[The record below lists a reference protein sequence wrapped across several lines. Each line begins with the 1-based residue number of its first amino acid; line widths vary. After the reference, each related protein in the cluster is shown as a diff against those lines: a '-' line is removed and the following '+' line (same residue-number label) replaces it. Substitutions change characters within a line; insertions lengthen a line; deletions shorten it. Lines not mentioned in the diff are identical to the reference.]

1 MVNNNMKILVV
12 DDSATMRRIVSN
24 VLSMLGFANITT
36 AINGKE
42 ALQALGSDDFDLV
55 VSDWKMEPI
64 NGLDLLKK
72 IRGDEKL
79 KDLPFIM
86 LSAESDKRSII
97 ETINNG
103 VSEYIVKPFSKE
115 TLKGKIQNIFGLF

>member
-1 MVNNNMKILVV
+1 MLNINMKILVV

>member
-1 MVNNNMKILVV
+1 MVNVNMKILVV
-12 DDSATMRRIVSN
+12 DDSATMRRIVAN

-115 TLKGKIQNIFGLF
+115 TLKGKIQNIFGSF

>member
-36 AINGKE
+36 AINGKD

-115 TLKGKIQNIFGLF
+115 TLKGKIQNIFGSF

>member
-1 MVNNNMKILVV
+1 MLNVNMKILVV

>member
-1 MVNNNMKILVV
+1 MLNVNMKILVV

-115 TLKGKIQNIFGLF
+115 TLKGKIQNIFGSF

>member
-1 MVNNNMKILVV
+1 MKILVV

-86 LSAESDKRSII
+86 LSAESDKISII
-97 ETINNG
+97 ETINTG

-115 TLKGKIQNIFGLF
+115 TLKGKIQNIFGSF

>member
-1 MVNNNMKILVV
+1 
-12 DDSATMRRIVSN
+12 
-24 VLSMLGFANITT
+24 MLGFANITT

>member
-1 MVNNNMKILVV
+1 MLNVNMKILVV

-72 IRGDEKL
+72 IRGDKKMKE
-79 KDLPFIM
+79 LPFIM
-86 LSAESDKRSII
+86 LSAESDKRCIM

-115 TLKGKIQNIFGLF
+115 TLKGKIQNIFGSF

>member
-72 IRGDEKL
+72 IRGDKKL

>member
-72 IRGDEKL
+72 IRGDKKL

-86 LSAESDKRSII
+86 LSAVSDKKSII
-97 ETINNG
+97 EAINNG

>member
-72 IRGDEKL
+72 IRGDKKL

-86 LSAESDKRSII
+86 LSAESDKKSII

>member
-36 AINGKE
+36 AINGKD

>member
-1 MVNNNMKILVV
+1 MLNINMKILVV

-115 TLKGKIQNIFGLF
+115 TLKGKIQNIFGSF

>member
-1 MVNNNMKILVV
+1 MKILVV

-115 TLKGKIQNIFGLF
+115 TLKGKIQNIFGSF